1 MTQEISFLQKE
12 CKLYS
17 KSLDDAN
24 RDLEV
29 IPELKRDISEL
40 TKQRDRFRAELE
52 DTYKTVVG
60 YEEKFVDLTVK
71 NEEVKKFQIETENI
85 LKDKDL
91 LVSRLDLIEKDNL
104 ELRARIS
111 EFENLR
117 RKVQQLGEESDKL
130 REALDATEAD
140 LASAKNENCQL
151 YVESITKDGKQFF
164 YFWPVDEL
172 GHLKSEL
179 EQLRS
184 QREMEIQRLTEDL
197 NATRV
202 QWKGTN
208 QVFEEDRQVLTG
220 ELLDAEK
227 TRNLMDAENN
237 D

>member
-17 KSLDDAN
+17 KSLDDAK

-91 LVSRLDLIEKDNL
+91 LVSRLDLLETDNL

-117 RKVQQLGEESDKL
+117 RKVQQLGGESDQL

-151 YVESITKDGKQFF
+151 YVESITRDGKQLFF
-164 YFWPVDEL
+164 FWPVDEL

-184 QREMEIQRLTEDL
+184 QREMDIQRLTEDL

-202 QWKGTN
+202 QWEGTN

-227 TRNLMDAENN
+227 TRNLMGAENN

>member
-1 MTQEISFLQKE
+1 MNIEFDQATQEITFLQKE

-17 KSLDDAN
+17 NSLDDAK

-29 IPELKRDISEL
+29 IPELQRDISEL

-91 LVSRLDLIEKDNL
+91 LVSRLDLLETDNL

-117 RKVQQLGEESDKL
+117 RKVQELGGESDQL

-140 LASAKNENCQL
+140 LASAKNENCQM
-151 YVESITKDGKQFF
+151 YVESITRDGKQFF
-164 YFWPVDEL
+164 LSDP
-172 GHLKSEL
+172 
-179 EQLRS
+179 
-184 QREMEIQRLTEDL
+184 
-197 NATRV
+197 
-202 QWKGTN
+202 
-208 QVFEEDRQVLTG
+208 
-220 ELLDAEK
+220 
-227 TRNLMDAENN
+227 
-237 D
+237 

>member
-12 CKLYS
+12 CKSYS

-52 DTYKTVVG
+52 DTYKTIVG
-60 YEEKFVDLTVK
+60 YEEKFVDLTIK

-91 LVSRLDLIEKDNL
+91 LVSRLDLLETDNF

-117 RKVQQLGEESDKL
+117 RKV
-130 REALDATEAD
+130 
-140 LASAKNENCQL
+140 
-151 YVESITKDGKQFF
+151 
-164 YFWPVDEL
+164 
-172 GHLKSEL
+172 
-179 EQLRS
+179 
-184 QREMEIQRLTEDL
+184 
-197 NATRV
+197 
-202 QWKGTN
+202 
-208 QVFEEDRQVLTG
+208 
-220 ELLDAEK
+220 
-227 TRNLMDAENN
+227 
-237 D
+237 